1 MELQGFLVSIHTI
14 HENILEVEVDT
25 SGLKWDAY
33 QKLVEVLED
42 HLHDI
47 DRDYSVKSKLVR
59 GRTLKARYKRIS
71 LDDRRRRLRF
81 SPLPSKYSN
90 LLKNLRSYVYTDLIP
105 STCFCLEK
113 VAKRKLYFLPKGM
126 APYLLEVIDK
136 MNTETLADA
145 NKEIEQ
151 FRQGNEYFSLI
162 QLLNRHGLDT
172 NVLSKASFVIGD
184 FSVDILPVDFGYSID
199 MDDFYA
205 QQTRMK
211 HKKGLDALR
220 RQITEKHQEYVAEV
234 MRDIMRRLTPL
245 IVAESYRGMRVKK
258 KLGRLIEVCEGSG
271 LNAISE
277 EVIKPLLEICSAR
290 ADKREALT
298 EKHFGVKSLYKG
310 VENAMRELKT
320 PFLEDDN
327 GSRGEDSRGVTP
339 ATVP

>member
-1 MELQGFLVSIHTI
+1 VTGSLFGGINVELQGFLVSIHTI

-25 SGLKWDAY
+25 SALKWDEY

-42 HLHDI
+42 HLYDI

-90 LLKNLRSYVYTDLIP
+90 LLKNLRKYIYEGLIP

-113 VAKRKLYFLPKGM
+113 VSTRKLYFLPKGM

-136 MNTETLADA
+136 MNTETLSDA

-172 NVLSKASFVIGD
+172 KVLSKARFIIGN

-199 MDDFYA
+199 VDDFYA
-205 QQTRMK
+205 QQARIK
-211 HKKGLDALR
+211 HKKGLEALR
-220 RQITEKHQEYVAEV
+220 RQIEQKHQEYVAEV
-234 MRDIMRRLTPL
+234 IQDLMRKLTP
-245 IVAESYRGMRVKK
+245 IITAKRRVRVKK
-258 KLGRLIEVCEGSG
+258 KLDRLIDICEGSG

-277 EVIKPLLEICSAR
+277 EVIKPLLEICTAR
-290 ADKREALT
+290 ADKREELT

-310 VENAMRELKT
+310 VEKAMRELKT
-320 PFLEDDN
+320 PFLE
-327 GSRGEDSRGVTP
+327 E
-339 ATVP
+339 